1 MQTAG
6 TTDGLDIEQDIT
18 NVSCSIVEPESFWE
32 IDEPY
37 FSETDS
43 DDNQP
48 TDEDD
53 EDFDTGLH
61 NEDLNS
67 SFSEE
72 DDLEL
77 DDIELDDLT
86 DDGEPVIDECVKS
99 FTTKACWAII
109 SVPLLLSLFKFCPE
123 CGARSVIKRINCAGF
138 GIVVNCRCYGILPH
152 KGVWRSSRLRQKKY
166 ECNLVVSAAAFL
178 SGISYSALELF
189 MTCLSVPYITC
200 SSFYKSNTTSLYPII
215 VDQWTSMK
223 TALLESRSGLEHVDI
238 AGDGHFDSPG
248 WCAKFC
254 TYSTLDI
261 KTGAIICIKATWKRL
276 RARKSYSTL

>member
-6 TTDGLDIEQDIT
+6 TTDGIDIEQDIT
-18 NVSCSIVEPESFWE
+18 NVSCSIVGPESFWE

-77 DDIELDDLT
+77 DHIELDDLT
-86 DDGEPVIDECVKS
+86 DDDEPVIDESVKAS
-99 FTTKACWAII
+99 T
-109 SVPLLLSLFKFCPE
+109 LS
-123 CGARSVIKRINCAGF
+123 
-138 GIVVNCRCYGILPH
+138 ILSEH
-152 KGVWRSSRLRQKKY
+152 IR
-166 ECNLVVSAAAFL
+166 
-178 SGISYSALELF
+178 
-189 MTCLSVPYITC
+189 
-200 SSFYKSNTTSLYPII
+200 
-215 VDQWTSMK
+215 
-223 TALLESRSGLEHVDI
+223 TALLNCEKGVALNV
-238 AGDGHFDSPG
+238 
-248 WCAKFC
+248 C
-254 TYSTLDI
+254 
-261 KTGAIICIKATWKRL
+261 
-276 RARKSYSTL
+276 